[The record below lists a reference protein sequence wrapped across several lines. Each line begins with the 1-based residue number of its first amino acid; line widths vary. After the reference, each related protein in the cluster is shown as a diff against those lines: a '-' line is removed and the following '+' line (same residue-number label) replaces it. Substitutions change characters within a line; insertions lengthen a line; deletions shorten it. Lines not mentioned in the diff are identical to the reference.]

1 MFASPRRRLRDAE
14 AVSPFMVAMLGL
26 CLAILFVPLVII
38 IFLSFNASPY
48 GTLPF
53 KGTLKW
59 YVALFTT
66 SNLLGPTLLS
76 LEISALVALNAALF
90 GTMAA
95 VWLDRRASRFGG
107 GLFRIGLLSAITVPW
122 LILGLAMLLVMNAI
136 GLGRSL
142 VSIYLG
148 LLATTLP
155 YVVFIVVARLQ
166 SLDHD
171 LDHAARSLGASPF
184 TSFLRISGPLLL
196 PSIMSGTLIAFM
208 VSFNNFL
215 IQYFLAPF
223 GVQTLPLKIYTLI
236 RVGYLPDLNALATI
250 IVLVTCLM
258 IAVLHRLGL
267 RNAGL
272 PGGATP

>member
-1 MFASPRRRLRDAE
+1 MSGSPRRRLRDAE
-14 AVSPFMVAMLGL
+14 AVSPFMVAILGL
-26 CLAILFVPLVII
+26 CLTILFVPLVII

-48 GTLPF
+48 GTFPF
-53 KGTLKW
+53 ESTLKW

-76 LEISALVALNAALF
+76 LEISALVALNSALF

-136 GLGRSL
+136 GLGRGL

-155 YVVFIVVARLQ
+155 YVVFVVVARLQ

-184 TSFLRISGPLLL
+184 TSFLRITAPLLL
-196 PSIMSGTLIAFM
+196 PSIVSGTLIAFM

-250 IVLVTCLM
+250 IVLVTCLL

-267 RNAGL
+267 RNTGL